1 MIDKL
6 FIYRLRRILCFFV
19 YFSLSYYLSIGAMS
33 QTAGS
38 AVPMSIFFSWGSFL
52 FFLLPYLARIIN
64 LDFLFIYSI
73 VFFLFIGAL
82 ELIYLISLVVINSRL
97 ARKNTGF
104 PIFTVAY
111 HFLGVVVAYFFRFKY
126 FEESRNDYLIY
137 PVISA
142 MAILYIYLDWRLAR
156 GLIRLKNA
164 AR

>member
-1 MIDKL
+1 MKDKL
-6 FIYRLRRILCFFV
+6 SSYRLMRILCFFV
-19 YFSLSYYLSIGAMS
+19 YFSLGYFLSLSFMN

-97 ARKNTGF
+97 ARKNIRF
-104 PIFTVAY
+104 PIINIFY
-111 HFLGVVVAYFFRFKY
+111 HFLGVIAAYFFRFKY

>member
-1 MIDKL
+1 MKDKL
-6 FIYRLRRILCFFV
+6 SSYRLMRILCFFV
-19 YFSLSYYLSIGAMS
+19 YFSLGYFLSLSFMN

-52 FFLLPYLARIIN
+52 FFLLPYLGRIIK

-97 ARKNTGF
+97 ARKNKGF

-111 HFLGVVVAYFFRFKY
+111 HFLGVVVAYFFRIKY
-126 FEESRNDYLIY
+126 EESGNIYIAY
-137 PVISA
+137 PVLAAIV
-142 MAILYIYLDWRLAR
+142 ILYIYLDWRLAR
-156 GLIRLKNA
+156 GLIRQKNKLS
-164 AR
+164 

>member
-6 FIYRLRRILCFFV
+6 FIYRLSRILCFFV
-19 YFSLSYYLSIGAMS
+19 YFSLGFILSLGSMS

-38 AVPMSIFFSWGSFL
+38 AGPMSFFFSWGSFL
-52 FFLLPYLARIIN
+52 FFLLPYLERIIN
-64 LDFLFIYSI
+64 LDILFIHSI
-73 VFFLFIGAL
+73 IFFLFIGAL

-97 ARKNTGF
+97 ARKNTGL

-137 PVISA
+137 PVLTAIV
-142 MAILYIYLDWRLAR
+142 ILYIYLDWRLAR
-156 GLIRLKNA
+156 GLIRLKNKLS
-164 AR
+164 

>member
-1 MIDKL
+1 MAGKL
-6 FIYRLRRILCFFV
+6 SSYRLGRLLCFFV
-19 YFSLSYYLSIGAMS
+19 YFSLGFILSLGSMS

-38 AVPMSIFFSWGSFL
+38 AGPMSFFFSWGSFL

-97 ARKNTGF
+97 EKKNKRF
-104 PIFTVAY
+104 PVFTLVY

-126 FEESRNDYLIY
+126 FEESRNNYLIY

-156 GLIRLKNA
+156 GINRLKNELQ
-164 AR
+164 